1 MQTDAKAKFS
11 LGKFLS
17 EVRAELKKVHWPTKK
32 DMLSY
37 TTTVILTVFVIAGII
52 YGIDSAFGF
61 ILGKI
66 LGN

>member
-1 MQTDAKAKFS
+1 MQTEANKKFS

-17 EVRAELKKVHWPTKK
+17 EVRAEMKKVHWPTKK
-32 DMLSY
+32 EMLSY
-37 TTTVILTVFVIAGII
+37 TTTVILTVVVIAIFI

>member
-1 MQTDAKAKFS
+1 MQTEANKKFS

-17 EVRAELKKVHWPTKK
+17 EVRAEMKKVHWPTKK
-32 DMLSY
+32 EMLSY
-37 TTTVILTVFVIAGII
+37 TTTVILTVVVIAVFI
-52 YGIDSAFGF
+52 YGIDSSFGF

>member
-1 MQTDAKAKFS
+1 MQTEAKRKFS

-32 DMLSY
+32 EMLSY
-37 TTTVILTVFVIAGII
+37 TTTVILTVVVIAVFI
-52 YGIDSAFGF
+52 YGIDSLFGF